1 MIDQYYTGIE
11 NTLPTMEEYSHAI
24 IEKSSGTSIE
34 SSSRSLERNLNSVT
48 RRFVEMILRKRHVNQ
63 EEIGGV
69 LLGGIT
75 NFRALSELL
84 EKKFICIEYLHRE
97 VTLLSRLYNIRRE
110 SEVFKFLED
119 KPAILSLV
127 LEAHERIRDY
137 FGHSTEL
144 VLEGI
149 TDPET
154 TEDYELVIFV
164 RTSLSPDDAFSMLE
178 LLDEEWWLDA
188 SADMNEKLCI
198 HVEFE

>member
-1 MIDQYYTGIE
+1 MIDQDYTGIE
-11 NTLPTMEEYSHAI
+11 NTPPTMEEYSHPL

-34 SSSRSLERNLNSVT
+34 SSSRSLERNLNSVS
-48 RRFVEMILRKRHVNQ
+48 RRFVEMILRKRQVNQ
-63 EEIGGV
+63 EEIGDV
-69 LLGGIT
+69 QLRGIT
-75 NFRALSELL
+75 NFRMMSELL
-84 EKKFICIEYLHRE
+84 EKKFIGTEYLHRE
-97 VTLLSRLYNIRRE
+97 LTLLSRLYNIRRE
-110 SEVFKFLED
+110 PEVFKFLED

-137 FGHSTEL
+137 FGSSTEL
-144 VLEGI
+144 VLEVI

-164 RTSLSPDDAFSMLE
+164 RTSLSPDDAFRMLE

-188 SADMNEKLCI
+188 SADTNEKICI

>member
-1 MIDQYYTGIE
+1 MIDQDYTGIE
-11 NTLPTMEEYSHAI
+11 NTLPTMEEYSHPL

-34 SSSRSLERNLNSVT
+34 SSSRSLERNLNSVS
-48 RRFVEMILRKRHVNQ
+48 RRFVEMILRKRQVNQ
-63 EEIGGV
+63 EEIGDV
-69 LLGGIT
+69 LLRGIT
-75 NFRALSELL
+75 NFRMMSELL
-84 EKKFICIEYLHRE
+84 EKKFISIEYLHRE

-119 KPAILSLV
+119 KPFIISLV

-137 FGHSTEL
+137 FGSSTEL
-144 VLEGI
+144 VLEVI
-149 TDPET
+149 TDPEA

-188 SADMNEKLCI
+188 SSDMSEKLCI